1 MNLKQYLGISALL
14 ISLGAC
20 TSTTQQTSQVTA
32 DSIVKVM
39 EDTSPVAVE
48 FKAAKTGMLYAGY
61 ITLKDALVASNFEQA
76 KIAAQGLTPLLSK
89 HAGCENTA
97 IISQQIE
104 NAKDLAAQRVAF
116 TTLSSDLIAL
126 FKNAELQSGTI
137 FIQHCPMANKGDGGD
152 WLSTNR
158 LVENPYYGDQM
169 MNCGSVIEEI
179 KAAK

>member
-1 MNLKQYLGISALL
+1 M
-14 ISLGAC
+14 
-20 TSTTQQTSQVTA
+20 
-32 DSIVKVM
+32 
-39 EDTSPVAVE
+39 
-48 FKAAKTGMLYAGY
+48 
-61 ITLKDALVASNFEQA
+61 
-76 KIAAQGLTPLLSK
+76 
-89 HAGCENTA
+89 
-97 IISQQIE
+97 
-104 NAKDLAAQRVAF
+104 AF

-158 LVENPYYGDQM
+158 LVENPYYGSQM